1 MIHKIF
7 ACIIAS
13 FLPYTASAAG
23 TSTTYNISSSGT
35 AVKTEVKNA
44 GTSYDK
50 MLGGYLS
57 ERLVKSLKDMP
68 TVTSVQLTKTGE
80 ETVSDVY
87 TYGGYRTRS
96 RKANLF
102 VTMNLPAK
110 VSLLLAVEESFNE
123 CVKTQQATAGS
134 VSDESGYYSPGTCT
148 MASSV
153 KITGPI
159 SVYGSHAINSL
170 AGFSEENLKDMQDV
184 KIELSKSYD
193 NKDVYLRSDFNVNSM
208 MFDKA
213 LVGFLKTF
221 KVQGVDLSVAGMTR
235 QNIMLGTS
243 RMVRLVN
250 EKILDEKAGGK

>member
-1 MIHKIF
+1 MVNKIF
-7 ACIIAS
+7 LCLFATV
-13 FLPYTASAAG
+13 LPYAASAA

-35 AVKTEVKNA
+35 GVTTEIKNA

-50 MLGGYLS
+50 MMSGYLS
-57 ERLVKSLKDMP
+57 ERLVKALKDMP
-68 TVTSVQLTKTGE
+68 TVTSVQLTKAGE

-87 TYGGYRTRS
+87 TYGSYRTRS

-102 VTMNLPAK
+102 VTMNLPSK
-110 VSLLLAVEESFNE
+110 VSLLLAVEESYNE
-123 CVKTQQATAGS
+123 CVKTQQSTPVA
-134 VSDESGYYSPGTCT
+134 SDEGGYYSTSCT
-148 MASSV
+148 MGSNIKV
-153 KITGPI
+153 TGPI

-170 AGFSEENLKDMQDV
+170 AGFSEDDLKDMQDV

-193 NKDVYLRSDFNVNSM
+193 NKDVNLRTNFNVNSM

-213 LVGFLKTF
+213 IAGFLKTF

-250 EKILDEKAGGK
+250 EKILDDKAGGK